1 MDDRRE
7 ELEKKRL
14 KLQQLREEKERR
26 KREKES
32 IHESDES
39 SGNKTKDIQEV
50 DDILKS
56 VGIIAPLIGL
66 YFCYN
71 FNINFILIYK

>member
-1 MDDRRE
+1 MADRRA

-14 KLQQLREEKERR
+14 KLQQLRDEKERR

-32 IHESDES
+32 IHELEEN

-56 VGIIAPLIGL
+56 VGIIAPLIGH
-66 YFCYN
+66 
-71 FNINFILIYK
+71 

>member
-1 MDDRRE
+1 MADRRA

-26 KREKES
+26 KREKISQEV
-32 IHESDES
+32 DERD
-39 SGNKTKDIQEV
+39 GHQRTAKDLQEV

-56 VGIIAPLIGL
+56 VGIIAPQSGMKSDNG
-66 YFCYN
+66 FD
-71 FNINFILIYK
+71 